1 MGKSR
6 ISWLSVLL
14 WVVFSGLAFFGGGC
28 RSKTLP
34 TGKFSDEEM
43 ANIGLVERGNLP
55 LPAGGFVLSVS
66 TETITVDEIV
76 SLARRNAGWDRWR
89 GSFEQFK
96 IQARGVVKDVVLG
109 KVSDIL
115 LYQKAKAKAPE
126 NIDEALEKA
135 VEKEVNRFVTGYGGN
150 YAEAQEAITAMGLD
164 WQGFRDYKK
173 REMLIQSYLSEEL
186 SAKQPVTHGEML
198 DYYNLIKD
206 ARFEWEGTIEF
217 RLIDIQ
223 AAKVDM
229 SGYEGLT
236 HEEAGSKVANGL
248 LESIGQGREFGEIAR
263 QYSHGHRAEYGGLW
277 TPVTAGSLMAPHD
290 VLEAEAEKM
299 EAGEV
304 SAVIENDG
312 HFFIMKLENKQQ
324 AGFKA
329 FEEVQESI
337 EREMQLNHRMRRY
350 EELIMKLINQ
360 ANITDIDDFV
370 DFCVEAAYRE
380 ISQQN

>member
-14 WVVFSGLAFFGGGC
+14 CVVFWGGC
-28 RSKTLP
+28 RSNTLP

-43 ANIGLVERGNLP
+43 ANIKLVDRGNLP
-55 LPAGGFVLSVS
+55 LPAGGFVLSVGS
-66 TETITVDEIV
+66 ETITVDEIV
-76 SLARRNAGWDRWR
+76 SLARRNAGWEGRG

-96 IQARGVVKDVVLG
+96 IQARGIVQDAVLG

-115 LYQKAKAKAPE
+115 LYQKAKGKAPE
-126 NIDEALEKA
+126 NIEEVLEKVA
-135 VEKEVNRFVTGYGGN
+135 ESEVNRFVTSYNGN
-150 YAEAQEAITAMGLD
+150 YAAAQEAIAEMGLD

-173 REMLIQSYLSEEL
+173 REMLIQSYLSEKL
-186 SAKQPVTHGEML
+186 SAEQPITHGEML

-206 ARFEWEGTIEF
+206 ERFEWEGTIEF

-223 AAKVDM
+223 AAKVEM
-229 SGYEGLT
+229 SGYEDLT
-236 HEEAGSKVANGL
+236 REEVGSKVANEL
-248 LESIGQGREFGEIAR
+248 FESISQGREFGEIAR
-263 QYSHGHRAEYGGLW
+263 EHSHGHRAEYGGLW
-277 TPVTAGSLMAPHD
+277 TTVTAGSLMAPHD

-304 SAVIENDG
+304 SGVIENDG
-312 HFFIMKLENKQQ
+312 HFFIMKLEDKRQR
-324 AGFKA
+324 GYKA

-337 EREMQLNHRMRRY
+337 EREIRLHRRMRRY

-360 ANITDIDDFV
+360 ANITDMDDFV

-380 ISQQN
+380 ISRQ

>member
-14 WVVFSGLAFFGGGC
+14 CVVFGGLAFFGGGC

-43 ANIGLVERGNLP
+43 ANIKLVERGDLP
-55 LPAGGFVLSVS
+55 LPAGGFVLSVG

-76 SLARRNAGWDRWR
+76 SLARRNAGWDGWR
-89 GSFEQFK
+89 GSFEKFK

-115 LYQKAKAKAPE
+115 LYQKAKAEAPE

-186 SAKQPVTHGEML
+186 SVKQPVTHGEML
-198 DYYNLIKD
+198 DYYNLVKD
-206 ARFEWEGTIEF
+206 ERFEWEGTIEF

-236 HEEAGSKVANGL
+236 REEAGSKVANGL
-248 LESIGQGREFGEIAR
+248 LESIREGRGFGEIAR
-263 QYSHGHRAEYGGLW
+263 EHSHGHRAEYGGLW

-380 ISQQN
+380 ISRQ

>member
-1 MGKSR
+1 MGKDR

-14 WVVFSGLAFFGGGC
+14 CVFFCGMGFSGGGC
-28 RSKTLP
+28 QSNKLP
-34 TGKFSDEEM
+34 AGKFSDEEM
-43 ANIGLVERGNLP
+43 DNFGLVEHGNLP
-55 LPAGGFVLSVS
+55 QPAGGFVLSVG

-76 SLARRNAGWDRWR
+76 SLAGKSAGWERWR

-96 IQARGVVKDVVLG
+96 IQAQDVFKDIVLG

-115 LYQKAKAKAPE
+115 LYQKARRKASE
-126 NIDEALEKA
+126 NIDEVLEKA
-135 VEKEVNRFVTGYGGN
+135 VENEVNRFVAGYGGN

-164 WQGFRDYKK
+164 WRGFRDYKK

-186 SAKQPVTHGEML
+186 LAEEPVTHGEML
-198 DYYNLIKD
+198 DYYNLIKEE
-206 ARFEWEGTIEF
+206 RFEWEGTIEF

-229 SGYEGLT
+229 SGHEGLT
-236 HEEAGSKVANGL
+236 CEEAVSKVTNEL
-248 LESIGQGREFGEIAR
+248 LERISEGREFGEIAR

-290 VLEAEAEKM
+290 VLEAVAEKM

-337 EREMQLNHRMRRY
+337 EREMRLNRRMYRY
-350 EELIMKLINQ
+350 EELIRTLINQ

-370 DFCVEAAYRE
+370 DFCVEAAYRK
-380 ISQQN
+380 ISRQ

>member
-14 WVVFSGLAFFGGGC
+14 CVVFWGGC
-28 RSKTLP
+28 RSDKLP

-43 ANIGLVERGNLP
+43 ANIGLVEHGNLP
-55 LPAGGFVLSVS
+55 LPAGGFVLSVGS
-66 TETITVDEIV
+66 ETITVDEIV
-76 SLARRNAGWDRWR
+76 SLARKSAVWERWR
-89 GSFEQFK
+89 GSFEKFK
-96 IQARGVVKDVVLG
+96 IQAREVVKDIVLG

-115 LYQKAKAKAPE
+115 LYQKARRKAPE
-126 NIDEALEKA
+126 NIDEVLEKA

-164 WQGFRDYKK
+164 WRGFRDYKK
-173 REMLIQSYLSEEL
+173 REMLIQSYLSEKL
-186 SAKQPVTHGEML
+186 SAEQPVTHGEML

-206 ARFEWEGTIEF
+206 ERFEWEGTIEF

-223 AAKVDM
+223 VAKVDM

-236 HEEAGSKVANGL
+236 REEAGSKVVNGL
-248 LESIGQGREFGEIAR
+248 LESISESREFGEIAR
-263 QYSHGHRAEYGGLW
+263 QHSHGHRAKFNGLW

-299 EAGEV
+299 EVGEV

-324 AGFKA
+324 AGYKA
-329 FEEVQESI
+329 FEEVQENI
-337 EREMQLNHRMRRY
+337 EREIQLNRRMYRY
-350 EELIMKLINQ
+350 EMLILKLINQ
-360 ANITDIDDFV
+360 ANITDMDDFV
-370 DFCVEAAYRE
+370 DFCIEAAYRE